1 MLVLLP
7 PSEGKTAPARGRPLD
22 LDRLSSPEL
31 TDTRR
36 RVLDT
41 LVQICRDDPDG
52 ARTALG
58 LSPGLAPE
66 ITRDAALPT
75 APTARAERVYSG
87 VLYAALDLAS
97 LDAAA
102 RRRATSW
109 VVVTSGLF
117 GVVRIGDRI
126 PAYRLPGDARLPGLG
141 PVAAVWRTALAGR
154 MPALAGSGPVLDLRS
169 TSYTGFWRPSGPLAR
184 RTVQVRVL
192 QEVDGQR
199 SVVSHFNKASKGR
212 LLRSLLAS
220 GETPRSVGAVLRLLE
235 QLGWQVERRSA
246 TDVDVIVTEV

>member
-36 RVLDT
+36 RVLDA
-41 LVQICRDDPDG
+41 LVQVCRDDPAG
-52 ARTALG
+52 ARAALG
-58 LSPGLAPE
+58 LSAGLMPE
-66 ITRDAALPT
+66 IARDAALPT

-109 VVVTSGLF
+109 LVLTSGLF
-117 GVVRIGDRI
+117 GVVRIADRI

-141 PVAAVWRTALAGR
+141 PVAAVWRSALAGTL
-154 MPALAGSGPVLDLRS
+154 PGLAGTGPVLDLRS
-169 TSYTGFWRPSGPLAR
+169 TSYAGFWRPTGALAR

-192 QEVDGQR
+192 QDVDEQR
-199 SVVSHFNKASKGR
+199 MVVSHFNKASKGR

-220 GETPRSVGAVLRLLE
+220 GVTPRSVGALVRLLAD
-235 QLGWQVERRSA
+235 LGWQVERRSPTA
-246 TDVDVIVTEV
+246 VDVVVTDV